1 MKIAFLGTPEFAV
14 PSLKMLIAEHH
25 EIEVYTQPDRPKDR
39 GHGYAMPPI
48 KKLAIENNIPVYQF
62 EKIKSTEG
70 VQALKRIAP
79 DLMVTVAF
87 GQILSQENL
96 DIPKY
101 GCVNVHGSLLPKYRG
116 AAPIQWAIINGEK
129 HTGVTTMMTN
139 LGMDTGDILLKK
151 EVEIGEEETYG
162 QLYERLSIL
171 GAELLKDTINELVK
185 GSLVPI
191 PQDEHDACRCRMIRK
206 EDCFI
211 DFNASAVQLNNK
223 IRGLNPAPT
232 AYTTLNGQR
241 IKLFKALA
249 HNDLDFKDAQIGECV
264 IASAKKGLF
273 VKTSDGV
280 LEIIELQFENSKRM
294 TAKAALNG
302 KQLEGRIL
310 GT

>member
-1 MKIAFLGTPEFAV
+1 MKIAFLGTPKFAV
-14 PSLKMLIAEHH
+14 PSLKMLIAEHY

-39 GHGYAMPPI
+39 GHGYAMSPVKI
-48 KKLAIENNIPVYQF
+48 LAIENNIPVNQF
-62 EKIKSTEG
+62 EKIKSNEG
-70 VQALKRIAP
+70 IQSLKRFSP

-87 GQILSQENL
+87 GQMLSQENL
-96 DIPKY
+96 NIPKY

-116 AAPIQWAIINGEK
+116 AAPIQWAIMNGEK
-129 HTGVTTMMTN
+129 KTGVTTMMTN

-162 QLYERLSIL
+162 QLYERLSVL
-171 GAELLKDTINELVK
+171 GADLLKETINRLVK
-185 GSLVPI
+185 GSLVSI
-191 PQDEHDACRCRMIRK
+191 PQSENDASKCGMIRK
-206 EDCFI
+206 NDCFI
-211 DFNASAVQLNNK
+211 DFNASSVQLNNK

-241 IKLFKALA
+241 IKLFKALVRD
-249 HNDLDFKDAQIGECV
+249 DLEFVDAQIGECV

-273 VKTSDGV
+273 VKTLDGV

-294 TAKAALNG
+294 TAKVALNG